1 MTRVCFPTTTMDTT
15 SLSLRLSTLAH
26 LVGTS
31 TEASV
36 LPRLRTIAAGLDD
49 VPDASLRFLLQHWPE
64 YDAHLQ
70 PLPPAHPDAQH
81 AVHALQLHD
90 ELATA
95 YREISDI
102 AALQGALDA
111 KANKALASKSPPSHF
126 LTQAE
131 ALADDDVHTESM
143 DASRLHM
150 AKQRE
155 EEQDERAKST
165 HQRVLDLVTNWAN
178 YVRPPH
184 THPQQAKD
192 DRLTGHDMQTTSVS
206 HAFVLL
212 DTQLATLERQLARLE
227 RERC

>member
-1 MTRVCFPTTTMDTT
+1 MDTT
-15 SLSLRLSTLAH
+15 SLALRLSTLTH

-102 AALQGALDA
+102 AALQGTLDA
-111 KANKALASKSPPSHF
+111 KANKALAK
-126 LTQAE
+126 
-131 ALADDDVHTESM
+131 SM

-165 HQRVLDLVTNWAN
+165 HQRVLDLVINWAN
-178 YVRPPH
+178 Y
-184 THPQQAKD
+184 
-192 DRLTGHDMQTTSVS
+192 TTSVS

>member
-111 KANKALASKSPPSHF
+111 KANKALASKSPRSHF

-131 ALADDDVHTESM
+131 ALADDDVHTESV
-143 DASRLHM
+143 DASRLHI

-184 THPQQAKD
+184 TH
-192 DRLTGHDMQTTSVS
+192 
-206 HAFVLL
+206 
-212 DTQLATLERQLARLE
+212 TLNRPRMID
-227 RERC
+227 